1 VQQRDIFLGDSMNKR
16 LTVAGLAMILLATAC
31 GGDDKK
37 PTPEVQSAPS
47 TTVAPARG
55 GTLVVAIQADP
66 GSLNPAV
73 TSNGGVHTASEMM
86 FNGLVGWGADGKIT
100 PELADS
106 WVIEGGGTSY
116 KFTLH
121 PGVKWQDGQDFTSED
136 VKFTF
141 ERALLKLHSRTAAS
155 VGSANVTITA
165 PDPRTVVFTF
175 PQPYAPLLQQ
185 LNVTEAPI
193 ISKHQFDSCADLA
206 TVASCPAN
214 KAPIGTGPFKLES
227 YSITE
232 IKMVRNPNYFRPGLP
247 YLDGLTERV
256 IPDTGTQVLAL
267 ENKEIDFLGTV
278 PGPDVERVRKNT
290 ALATAPAPRGSGGS
304 SCISQLIFNMKPPAG
319 RPGFFTDLRTRQAVW
334 AATNRQQAFQQ
345 IEFGQGKVATA
356 PIHSNL
362 AFASAQG
369 LALPTFDVAKAK
381 TLLDQVG
388 WKDEGQASRVAHG
401 VPNVPDGTE
410 FNIDYHGFV
419 GNQTTYGEVLRTQ
432 LKDVG
437 ITVTVK
443 TEDNPTFSAAVF
455 TRRDFDT
462 AIANYCNGDDP
473 EIGVRRQYDSKQI
486 GSTAFSN
493 GAGYSNPEVDTLL
506 DQAAREPDTAKRTPI
521 YRKLQEIAV
530 RDLPYLWFTETAPI
544 RAFAASCTGFNHEN
558 TGLFAEAASCKK

>member
-1 VQQRDIFLGDSMNKR
+1 MKTR
-16 LTVAGLAMILLATAC
+16 LTVVALALTVITTAC
-31 GGDDKK
+31 GGDDK
-37 PTPEVQSAPS
+37 PAEQTQVTTATTAP
-47 TTVAPARG
+47 PAKG
-55 GTLVVAIQADP
+55 GTLVVAISADP

-86 FNGLVGWGADGKIT
+86 FNGLVGWGTDGKIT

-106 WVIEGGGTSY
+106 WAIEGGGTTY
-116 KFTLH
+116 RFTLKS
-121 PGVKWQDGQDFTSED
+121 GVKWHDGQDFTSDD

-155 VGSANVTITA
+155 VGSAGVVITA
-165 PDPRTVVFTF
+165 PTPLQVVFTF

-193 ISKHQFDSCADLA
+193 ISKHQFDGCADLA

-214 KAPIGTGPFKLES
+214 KAPIGTGPFKLDS

-232 IKMVRNPNYFRPGLP
+232 IKMSRNPNYFRPGLP

-256 IPDTGTQVLAL
+256 IPDPGTQVLAL
-267 ENKEIDFLGTV
+267 ENKEIDWLGSV
-278 PGPDVERVRKNT
+278 PGPDLERVKANK
-290 ALATAPAPRGSGGS
+290 ALGTAPAPRGSGGS
-304 SCISQLIFNMKPPAG
+304 SCITTVIFNMKPPAG

-345 IEFGQGKVATA
+345 IEFGQGKVASA

-369 LALPTFDVAKAK
+369 LPLPTFDVAKAK

-388 WKDEGQASRVAHG
+388 WKDEGKASRVAHG

-419 GNQTTYGEVLRTQ
+419 GSQTTYGEVLRTQ

-437 ITVTVK
+437 IAVTVK

-455 TRRDFDT
+455 TRREFDT
-462 AIANYCNGDDP
+462 GVASYCNGDDP

-506 DQAAREPDTAKRTPI
+506 DQAAREVDPAKRTPI

-530 RDLPYLWFTETAPI
+530 RDLPYMWMTESAGV
-544 RAFAASCTGFNHEN
+544 RAFTAGCTGFNHEN